1 MKLASLPTDLGVRI
15 IGDLVKT
22 RLTRIE
28 YVKESVCAFQRMA
41 LASADIEDCIT
52 AMEFWFK
59 PESKKWSKPEKDRLV
74 ICQEITKKDVL
85 GIAIEALVQISA
97 KENGPARERIAAATI
112 LNELFGDKELVD
124 TGALTE
130 GLIVNLSAK

>member
-1 MKLASLPTDLGVRI
+1 MKLTSLPTDLGIRI

-22 RLTRIE
+22 RLTKVE

-41 LASADIEDCIT
+41 LASADIDDCIT

-59 PESKKWSKPEKDRLV
+59 PENTKWSKVEKDRLIV
-74 ICQEITKKDVL
+74 CQEITKKDIL
-85 GIAIEALVQISA
+85 GIAIEALVQIAA
-97 KENGPARERIAAATI
+97 KENSPTRERIAAATI

-130 GLIVNLSAK
+130 GLIVNLGAK